1 MKNNLRV
8 LLAKKRQKVSD
19 LAKGTGLS
27 KSALTAL
34 YYERTKHPDIGTLKK
49 VADYLN
55 VSIDELLTVDDWG
68 QQKKRLRSHQTYKPL
83 NITTKTQHTGRQAIL
98 YRVLEH
104 LYRYLNYTMNCWY
117 RIPLLRAL
125 PLKNSSKKQGLTS
138 N

>member
-34 YYERTKHPDIGTLKK
+34 YYERTKHPDIGTLRK

-55 VSIDELLTVDDWG
+55 VSIDELLAVEEWE
-68 QQKKRLRSHQTYKPL
+68 QQKKAHESDQTNEAFNWILL
-83 NITTKTQHTGRQAIL
+83 NNINTTRQVCIS
-98 YRVLEH
+98 V
-104 LYRYLNYTMNCWY
+104 
-117 RIPLLRAL
+117 
-125 PLKNSSKKQGLTS
+125 GF
-138 N
+138 

>member
-49 VADYLN
+49 
-55 VSIDELLTVDDWG
+55 LLT
-68 QQKKRLRSHQTYKPL
+68 
-83 NITTKTQHTGRQAIL
+83 I
-98 YRVLEH
+98 
-104 LYRYLNYTMNCWY
+104 
-117 RIPLLRAL
+117 
-125 PLKNSSKKQGLTS
+125 
-138 N
+138 

>member
-34 YYERTKHPDIGTLKK
+34 YYERTKPPDIGTLRK

-55 VSIDELLTVDDWG
+55 VSIDELLAV
-68 QQKKRLRSHQTYKPL
+68 
-83 NITTKTQHTGRQAIL
+83 
-98 YRVLEH
+98 EE
-104 LYRYLNYTMNCWY
+104 
-117 RIPLLRAL
+117 
-125 PLKNSSKKQGLTS
+125 
-138 N
+138 

>member
-55 VSIDELLTVDDWG
+55 VTIDELLNVDDWEYQLQVG
-68 QQKKRLRSHQTYKPL
+68 NQ
-83 NITTKTQHTGRQAIL
+83 
-98 YRVLEH
+98 
-104 LYRYLNYTMNCWY
+104 C
-117 RIPLLRAL
+117 
-125 PLKNSSKKQGLTS
+125 KQRKEI

>member
-34 YYERTKHPDIGTLKK
+34 YYERTKHPDIGTLRK

-55 VSIDELLTVDDWG
+55 VSIDELLTVDDWE
-68 QQKKRLRSHQTYKPL
+68 QQKKPTRASKLPRLLT
-83 NITTKTQHTGRQAIL
+83 
-98 YRVLEH
+98 
-104 LYRYLNYTMNCWY
+104 NYN
-117 RIPLLRAL
+117 
-125 PLKNSSKKQGLTS
+125 
-138 N
+138 

>member
-49 VADYLN
+49 VADRK
-55 VSIDELLTVDDWG
+55 ST
-68 QQKKRLRSHQTYKPL
+68 RL
-83 NITTKTQHTGRQAIL
+83 
-98 YRVLEH
+98 
-104 LYRYLNYTMNCWY
+104 
-117 RIPLLRAL
+117 
-125 PLKNSSKKQGLTS
+125 NSSHRCTS
-138 N
+138 RMPSSA

>member
-34 YYERTKHPDIGTLKK
+34 YYERTKHPDIGTL
-49 VADYLN
+49 N
-55 VSIDELLTVDDWG
+55 VSIDELLAVEEWE
-68 QQKKRLRSHQTYKPL
+68 QQKKPMRDT
-83 NITTKTQHTGRQAIL
+83 
-98 YRVLEH
+98 
-104 LYRYLNYTMNCWY
+104 NY
-117 RIPLLRAL
+117 
-125 PLKNSSKKQGLTS
+125 QGFLHY